1 MAMQA
6 ETTAQNASSPN
17 MITYGNGRV
26 AIALLM
32 LPNSMGVFASRS
44 AGEDLELYVSQP
56 GA

>member
-1 MAMQA
+1 
-6 ETTAQNASSPN
+6 